1 MIRKRPLFILLLLSA
16 VLLSSY
22 SQEQK
27 RKGWSECRLKP
38 ESLKLQK
45 EVIEML
51 IRNPIYNR
59 DTLLAALEL

>member
-27 RKGWSECRLKP
+27 R
-38 ESLKLQK
+38 
-45 EVIEML
+45 V
-51 IRNPIYNR
+51 PI
-59 DTLLAALEL
+59 TTMSVPL